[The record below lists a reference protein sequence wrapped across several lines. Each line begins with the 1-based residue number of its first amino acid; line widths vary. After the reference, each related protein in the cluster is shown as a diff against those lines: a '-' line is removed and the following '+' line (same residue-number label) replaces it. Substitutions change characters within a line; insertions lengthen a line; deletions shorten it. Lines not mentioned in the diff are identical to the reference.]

1 MLRKRLIADF
11 VQEIF
16 FLDTDSERSK
26 REVRVLM
33 SANQLTLSG
42 AFNISLEMNIFQVQ
56 QGDET
61 LRNSIIESYQPFI
74 KKVVSKVCNR
84 FIDQTMDEFSVGLV
98 AFNEAINQYQK
109 GQGSKFLTF
118 ADMVIRRR
126 IIDFIRKESRQMR
139 HIYLDQTKP
148 SDEST
153 MEESFIEQQAAI
165 DHFEEQR
172 RINERMEQIESYQL
186 LLLQYGITF
195 DVLSKHCPK
204 HADARENA
212 KVSAKRL
219 VEHKELVS
227 YLKKKKQLPIKDL
240 LQFVSC
246 SRKTIERNR
255 KYIIA
260 LSLIY
265 IGGFSALKSYIEP
278 ELETVQ

>member
-1 MLRKRLIADF
+1 
-11 VQEIF
+11 
-16 FLDTDSERSK
+16 
-26 REVRVLM
+26 M
-33 SANQLTLSG
+33 SLNQLAMGGTYN
-42 AFNISLEMNIFQVQ
+42 FPLETNIFKVQ
-56 QGDET
+56 QGDES

-84 FIDQTMDEFSVGLV
+84 FIDQTMDEFSVGMV

-139 HIYLDQTKP
+139 NIYLDQTDR
-148 SDEST
+148 SDENG
-153 MEESFIEQQAAI
+153 MEESFV
-165 DHFEEQR
+165 EQR
-172 RINERMEQIESYQL
+172 AAMDYYEEECQINERMEQIESYQQL
-186 LLLQYGITF
+186 LLNYGITF
-195 DVLSKHCPK
+195 DVLSRHCPK

-212 KVSAKRL
+212 KIAAKRL
-219 VEHKELVS
+219 VEHKALVQF
-227 YLKKKKQLPIKDL
+227 LKKKKQLPIKDL

-260 LSLIY
+260 LALIY

-278 ELETVQ
+278 EKETA

>member
-1 MLRKRLIADF
+1 
-11 VQEIF
+11 
-16 FLDTDSERSK
+16 
-26 REVRVLM
+26 M

-148 SDEST
+148 SDENT

-186 LLLQYGITF
+186 LLLEYGITF

-219 VEHKELVS
+219 VERKELVS

-278 ELETVQ
+278 ELETV

>member
-1 MLRKRLIADF
+1 M
-11 VQEIF
+11 
-16 FLDTDSERSK
+16 
-26 REVRVLM
+26 M
-33 SANQLTLSG
+33 NANQLTMSG
-42 AFNISLEMNIFQVQ
+42 MFNLPLENNIYKVQ
-56 QGDET
+56 QGDEP
-61 LRNSIIESYQPFI
+61 LRNMIIESYQPFI

-84 FIDQTMDEFSVGLV
+84 FIDQTMDEFSIGLV

-126 IIDFIRKESRQMR
+126 IIDFIRKETRQVR
-139 HIYLDQTKP
+139 HIYLDQAKHD
-148 SDEST
+148 DENG
-153 MEESFIEQQAAI
+153 MEESHVEQQAAI
-165 DHFEEQR
+165 DFYEEKC
-172 RINERMEQIESYQL
+172 RISERMEQINSYQEML
-186 LLLQYGITF
+186 LNYGITF
-195 DVLSKHCPK
+195 DVLSRHCPK

-212 KVSAKRL
+212 KISAKKL
-219 VEHKELVS
+219 VERPELVRF
-227 YLKKKKQLPIKDL
+227 LKKKKQLPIKDL

-278 ELETVQ
+278 EMEEVL

>member
-1 MLRKRLIADF
+1 MN
-11 VQEIF
+11 
-16 FLDTDSERSK
+16 
-26 REVRVLM
+26 
-33 SANQLTLSG
+33 ANQLAMGGESTLN
-42 AFNISLEMNIFQVQ
+42 FPLENNIFKVQ
-56 QGDET
+56 QGDES
-61 LRNSIIESYQPFI
+61 LRNNIIESYQPFI

-98 AFNEAINQYQK
+98 AFNEAINQYQN

-139 HIYLDQTKP
+139 NIYLDQVD
-148 SDEST
+148 SDDENN
-153 MEESFIEQQAAI
+153 MEESYVEQRAAI
-165 DHFEEQR
+165 DYYEEKRQ
-172 RINERMEQIESYQL
+172 INERLEQIDSYQQL
-186 LLLQYGITF
+186 LLDYGITF

-212 KVSAKRL
+212 KIAAKKL
-219 VEHKELVS
+219 AEHKELVQF
-227 YLKKKKQLPIKDL
+227 LKKKKQLPIKDL

-260 LSLIY
+260 LALIY

-278 ELETVQ
+278 EKQMA

>member
-1 MLRKRLIADF
+1 MN
-11 VQEIF
+11 
-16 FLDTDSERSK
+16 
-26 REVRVLM
+26 
-33 SANQLTLSG
+33 ANQLAIGGSL
-42 AFNISLEMNIFQVQ
+42 NLSLENNVFKVQ
-56 QGDET
+56 QGDEA
-61 LRNSIIESYQPFI
+61 LRNHIIESYQPFI

-139 HIYLDQTKP
+139 HIYLDQADKN
-148 SDEST
+148 DEGG
-153 MEESFIEQQAAI
+153 MEESYVEQRAAI
-165 DHFEEQR
+165 DYYEEKR
-172 RINERMEQIESYQL
+172 RISERVEQITNYREL
-186 LLLQYGITF
+186 LLTYGITF

-212 KVSAKRL
+212 KVAAKKL
-219 VEHKELVS
+219 VAHKDLVQF
-227 YLKKKKQLPIKDL
+227 LKKKKQLPIKDL

-260 LSLIY
+260 LALIY
-265 IGGFSALKSYIEP
+265 IGEFSALKSYIEP
-278 ELETVQ
+278 EKETAH

>member
-1 MLRKRLIADF
+1 MNASQLAVGGTFNFPL
-11 VQEIF
+11 EI
-16 FLDTDSERSK
+16 S
-26 REVRVLM
+26 
-33 SANQLTLSG
+33 
-42 AFNISLEMNIFQVQ
+42 IFKVQ

-61 LRNSIIESYQPFI
+61 LRNRIIECYQPFI

-84 FIDQTMDEFSVGLV
+84 FIDQTMDEFSIGMV

-139 HIYLDQTKP
+139 HIYLDQGMNTD
-148 SDEST
+148 DEGT
-153 MEESFIEQQAAI
+153 TEESFIEQRAAI
-165 DHFEEQR
+165 DDYEEKC
-172 RINERMEQIESYQL
+172 RISERMEQIDSYRKL
-186 LLLQYGITF
+186 LMAYGITF
-195 DVLSKHCPK
+195 DVLSRHCPK

-212 KVSAKRL
+212 KISAKRL
-219 VEHKELVS
+219 VEHPNLVRF
-227 YLKKKKQLPIKDL
+227 LKKKKQLPIKEL

-260 LSLIY
+260 LALIY

-278 ELETVQ
+278 ETEPAV

>member
-148 SDEST
+148 SDENT

-186 LLLQYGITF
+186 LLLEYGITF

>member
-1 MLRKRLIADF
+1 
-11 VQEIF
+11 
-16 FLDTDSERSK
+16 
-26 REVRVLM
+26 M
-33 SANQLTLSG
+33 SANQLTLGG
-42 AFNISLEMNIFQVQ
+42 AFNISLETNIYQVQ

-84 FIDQTMDEFSVGLV
+84 FIDQTMDEFSIGLV

-126 IIDFIRKESRQMR
+126 IIDFIRKESRQVR
-139 HIYLDQTKP
+139 HIYLEQTKP
-148 SDEST
+148 TDENA

-165 DHFEEQR
+165 DYYEEECR
-172 RINERMEQIESYQL
+172 MNERLEQIESYQTL
-186 LLLQYGITF
+186 LLDYGITF

-219 VEHKELVS
+219 VEHTELVN

-278 ELETVQ
+278 ELESVH

>member
-1 MLRKRLIADF
+1 
-11 VQEIF
+11 
-16 FLDTDSERSK
+16 
-26 REVRVLM
+26 M
-33 SANQLTLSG
+33 STNQLAMGGTYN
-42 AFNISLEMNIFQVQ
+42 FPLEKNIFKVQ
-56 QGDET
+56 QGDEP
-61 LRNSIIESYQPFI
+61 LRNFIIESYQPFI

-84 FIDQTMDEFSVGLV
+84 FIDQSMDEFSVGMV

-139 HIYLDQTKP
+139 NIYLDQTEP
-148 SDEST
+148 GDENG
-153 MEESFIEQQAAI
+153 MEESFVEQRAAI
-165 DHFEEQR
+165 DYYEEKCQ
-172 RINERMEQIESYQL
+172 INERMEQIDSYQQL
-186 LLLQYGITF
+186 LLKYGITF

-212 KVSAKRL
+212 KIAAKKL
-219 VEHKELVS
+219 VEHKALVQF
-227 YLKKKKQLPIKDL
+227 LKKKKQLPIKDL

-260 LSLIY
+260 LALIY

-278 ELETVQ
+278 EKETV

>member
-1 MLRKRLIADF
+1 
-11 VQEIF
+11 
-16 FLDTDSERSK
+16 
-26 REVRVLM
+26 M
-33 SANQLTLSG
+33 STNQLAMGGTYN
-42 AFNISLEMNIFQVQ
+42 FPLETNIFKVQ
-56 QGDET
+56 QGDEP
-61 LRNSIIESYQPFI
+61 LRNFIIESYQPFI

-84 FIDQTMDEFSVGLV
+84 FIDQTMDEFSVGMV

-139 HIYLDQTKP
+139 NIYLDQAEP
-148 SDEST
+148 GDENG
-153 MEESFIEQQAAI
+153 MEESFVEQRAAI
-165 DHFEEQR
+165 DYYEEKCQ
-172 RINERMEQIESYQL
+172 INERMEQIDSYQQL
-186 LLLQYGITF
+186 LLNYGITF

-212 KVSAKRL
+212 KIAAKKL
-219 VEHKELVS
+219 VEHKTLVQF
-227 YLKKKKQLPIKDL
+227 LKKKKQLPIKDL

-260 LSLIY
+260 LALIY
-265 IGGFSALKSYIEP
+265 IGDFSALKSYIEP
-278 ELETVQ
+278 EKETV

>member
-1 MLRKRLIADF
+1 
-11 VQEIF
+11 
-16 FLDTDSERSK
+16 
-26 REVRVLM
+26 M
-33 SANQLTLSG
+33 SASQLALSG
-42 AFNISLEMNIFQVQ
+42 TYSMPLETNIFKVQ
-56 QGDET
+56 QGDES
-61 LRNSIIESYQPFI
+61 LRNRIIESYQPFI

-126 IIDFIRKESRQMR
+126 IIDFIRKESRQVR
-139 HIYLDQTKP
+139 NIYLNQVKP
-148 SDEST
+148 DDENG
-153 MEESFIEQQAAI
+153 MEESYVEQQAAI
-165 DHFEEQR
+165 DYYEEKC
-172 RINERMEQIESYQL
+172 RIDERKEQIDGYRSL
-186 LLLQYGITF
+186 LLEYGITF

-212 KVSAKRL
+212 KISAKKL

-227 YLKKKKQLPIKDL
+227 FLKKKRQLPIKDL

-260 LSLIY
+260 LALIY

-278 ELETVQ
+278 ETELVH

>member
-1 MLRKRLIADF
+1 M
-11 VQEIF
+11 
-16 FLDTDSERSK
+16 
-26 REVRVLM
+26 M

-148 SDEST
+148 SDENT

-186 LLLQYGITF
+186 LLLEYGITF

-219 VEHKELVS
+219 VERKELVS

-278 ELETVQ
+278 ELETV

>member
-1 MLRKRLIADF
+1 
-11 VQEIF
+11 
-16 FLDTDSERSK
+16 
-26 REVRVLM
+26 M

-148 SDEST
+148 SGENT

-186 LLLQYGITF
+186 LLLEYGITF

-219 VEHKELVS
+219 VERKELVS

-278 ELETVQ
+278 ELETV

>member
-1 MLRKRLIADF
+1 MNTNRLAMGG
-11 VQEIF
+11 
-16 FLDTDSERSK
+16 S
-26 REVRVLM
+26 
-33 SANQLTLSG
+33 
-42 AFNISLEMNIFQVQ
+42 MNIPLEANIFKVQ

-61 LRNSIIESYQPFI
+61 LRNHIIESYQPFI

-84 FIDQTMDEFSVGLV
+84 FIDQTMDEFSIGLV

-139 HIYLDQTKP
+139 NIYLEQADRAA
-148 SDEST
+148 ENA
-153 MEESFIEQQAAI
+153 MEESLVEQRAAI
-165 DHFEEQR
+165 DYYEER
-172 RINERMEQIESYQL
+172 RQISERVDQIDSYRKL
-186 LLLQYGITF
+186 LLSYGITF

-212 KVSAKRL
+212 KVAAKRL
-219 VEHKELVS
+219 VEHPELVRF
-227 YLKKKKQLPIKDL
+227 LKKKKQLPIKDL

-260 LSLIY
+260 LALIY
-265 IGGFSALKSYIEP
+265 IGNFSALRSYIEP
-278 ELETVQ
+278 EKQTVQ

>member
-1 MLRKRLIADF
+1 
-11 VQEIF
+11 
-16 FLDTDSERSK
+16 
-26 REVRVLM
+26 M
-33 SANQLTLSG
+33 STNQLAMGGTYN
-42 AFNISLEMNIFQVQ
+42 FPLEKNIFKVQ
-56 QGDET
+56 QGDEP
-61 LRNSIIESYQPFI
+61 LRNFIIESYQPFI

-84 FIDQTMDEFSVGLV
+84 FIDQTMDEFSVGMV

-139 HIYLDQTKP
+139 NIYLDQTEP
-148 SDEST
+148 GDENG
-153 MEESFIEQQAAI
+153 MEESFVEQRAAI
-165 DHFEEQR
+165 DYYEEKCQ
-172 RINERMEQIESYQL
+172 INERMEQIDSYQQL
-186 LLLQYGITF
+186 LLKYGITF

-212 KVSAKRL
+212 KIAAKKL
-219 VEHKELVS
+219 VEHKALVQF
-227 YLKKKKQLPIKDL
+227 LKKKKQLPIKDL

-260 LSLIY
+260 LALIY

-278 ELETVQ
+278 EKETV